1 MASRCRTPT
10 PHKKETPAI
19 IPTFSVPGGSFGK
32 EERRKG
38 GKEERRKGGKE
49 ERRKGGKEE
58 RRKGGK
64 LRFPPLLSARRALK
78 SG

>member
-58 RRKGGK
+58 RRKAAISTASE
-64 LRFPPLLSARRALK
+64 RPPGA
-78 SG
+78 